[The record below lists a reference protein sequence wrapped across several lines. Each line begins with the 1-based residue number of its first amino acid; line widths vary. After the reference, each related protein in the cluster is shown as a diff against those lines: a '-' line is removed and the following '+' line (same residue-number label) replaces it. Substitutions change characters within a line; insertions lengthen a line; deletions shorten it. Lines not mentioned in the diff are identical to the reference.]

1 MSFPIGK
8 GIMKELIVVWLI
20 SMDPRKK
27 KYKVRDIIKTI
38 ETQMELGWS
47 CGEKSQL
54 LDNPRSRL
62 SNRLLTTL
70 ITTPRGHLQWE
81 PRKTKDEM
89 EG

>member
-47 CGEKSQL
+47 CGEKSRQL
-54 LDNPRSRL
+54 LDNPHYDAPGTPSMETEEDQGDRG
-62 SNRLLTTL
+62 
-70 ITTPRGHLQWE
+70 IT
-81 PRKTKDEM
+81 
-89 EG
+89 